1 MAHSQESAGYRAE
14 DEDGWD
20 DEEWE
25 EEEPVSEQRQRVESA
40 MELAEK
46 DASRGVPVL
55 VGMLTDWDLDEDGTH
70 ELRAEV
76 LGHLMH
82 MGRSAAGAATWVV
95 GEAGTAYEL
104 HVVLQY
110 ASCPPYRE
118 PPVMTPQERRRWN
131 GEVMEHIVAAK
142 GLAEQVRWAAISEY
156 LDLTGYPGY
165 RALATL
171 APDID
176 VLAAV
181 SGGADAPEHLLHTL
195 STYVA
200 QDSGRPL
207 ALRVDI
213 VERLWDDSPLGAGGA
228 LAGVLRDCSVSG
240 TALRTLLHTLA
251 RCEEETLEELVEHL
265 RQDEYERT
273 SRRFLA
279 ATLDSLDAAHRLH
292 RLSRI
297 GEHLHMWV
305 RETVQAEWGGADSHD
320 VCLDSEDIGILT
332 DLAARYH
339 ELRDDVADPS
349 SSHLVV
355 KDQLALDFN
364 TEVFPPRW
372 HTLTLGRA
380 PGIALWVESD
390 VRAVVCVRPTS
401 VPGTRSWRFGVEDT
415 GRGEVITFRGRLV
428 DTGDGRCAVDFPADL
443 MERPEW
449 AHLLLQG
456 VKALSEQ
463 EAA

>member
-1 MAHSQESAGYRAE
+1 MAHSQESAGYHAE
-14 DEDGWD
+14 EGNGWD
-20 DEEWE
+20 DENWE
-25 EEEPVSEQRQRVESA
+25 AEEPLSEQRQRVESA
-40 MELAEK
+40 VELAEK

-104 HVVLQY
+104 HIVLQY

-156 LDLTGYPGY
+156 LDLTGYAGY

-176 VLAAV
+176 VQAAV

-195 STYVA
+195 ATYVA
-200 QDSGRPL
+200 QDSGHPL
-207 ALRVDI
+207 GLRINI
-213 VERLWDDSPLGAGGA
+213 VEQLWEDSPLGAGGA
-228 LAGVLRDCSVSG
+228 LAGVLRDCSVSS
-240 TALRTLLHTLA
+240 TALGTLLHTLS
-251 RCEEETLEELVEHL
+251 RCEEETLEELVEHV

-292 RLSRI
+292 RMGRI

-305 RETVQAEWGGADSHD
+305 RETVQAEWGGANSHD
-320 VCLDSEDIGILT
+320 VCVDDEDMATLT

-339 ELRDDVADPS
+339 ELRDDMADPS

-355 KDQLALDFN
+355 KDQPALDIG
-364 TEVFPPRW
+364 TELFPPRW
-372 HTLTLGRA
+372 HTLTMGRA
-380 PGIALWVESD
+380 PGIALWAESD

-415 GRGEVITFRGRLV
+415 GRDEVITFRGRLV
-428 DTGDGRCAVDFPADL
+428 DTDDSRCAVDFPADL

-456 VKALSEQ
+456 VKALSEHGAQ
-463 EAA
+463 

>member
-1 MAHSQESAGYRAE
+1 
-14 DEDGWD
+14 
-20 DEEWE
+20 
-25 EEEPVSEQRQRVESA
+25 
-40 MELAEK
+40 
-46 DASRGVPVL
+46 
-55 VGMLTDWDLDEDGTH
+55 
-70 ELRAEV
+70 
-76 LGHLMH
+76 
-82 MGRSAAGAATWVV
+82 
-95 GEAGTAYEL
+95 
-104 HVVLQY
+104 
-110 ASCPPYRE
+110 
-118 PPVMTPQERRRWN
+118 
-131 GEVMEHIVAAK
+131 MEHIVAAK